1 MKIDAGLGMREV
13 WVWQAGVI
21 SVQRLRSDGSGY
33 DEFGRSAL
41 LPQLDLAMLAE
52 HVLPQDEPQALRA
65 FCNLIRAQ
73 IQA

>member
-1 MKIDAGLGMREV
+1 L
-13 WVWQAGVI
+13 
-21 SVQRLRSDGSGY
+21 DGSGY

-41 LPQLDLAMLAE
+41 LPQLDLAVLAE